1 MGEKSVSAQSF
12 EEVVLQ
18 RRSIRRYQQRD
29 IPQAVITEIL
39 DTARQAPSSMNG
51 QPWCF
56 VIVRDAETKGRMSEL
71 KNRFCPSGKR
81 SFSADFLSQ
90 APVIVVVGVDKEL
103 SFGREL
109 ENGVL
114 ATAWLLLAAQKH
126 GLGSVYLSAYQPHDR
141 GLEVELGK
149 LLHLPE
155 GIRLVTLLPLGYP
168 AETPSTKQLR
178 PLTEML
184 HHEFFGE

>member
-1 MGEKSVSAQSF
+1 MGEKSVPVQSF
-12 EEVVLQ
+12 DEVVMQ
-18 RRSIRRYQQRD
+18 RRSIRRFQHRD
-29 IPQAVITEIL
+29 VPEAVITEIL
-39 DTARQAPSSMNG
+39 EETRQAPSSMNG

-56 VIVRDAETKGRMSEL
+56 VVIRDAETKRRISEL
-71 KNRFCPSGKR
+71 KNRFCPPEKK

-90 APVIVVVGVDKEL
+90 APVLVVVGVERDR

-114 ATAWLLLAAQKH
+114 ATAWLLLAAQSR

-141 GLEVELGK
+141 GLEVELGD

-155 GIRLVTLLPLGYP
+155 GIRPVTLLPLGYP
-168 AETPSTKQLR
+168 DEMPATKQLR
-178 PLTEML
+178 PLAEMI
-184 HHEFFGE
+184 HHDFFGE